1 MKKRYTLLYYKG
13 EDDLWYWRLLAS
25 NKRIIADGSEGYSS
39 KSNILRAIKKIK
51 CFDFEYILIR
61 ELVVEETPDTDDS
74 LFKKYFNI

>member
-51 CFDFEYILIR
+51 CLDFEYILIR